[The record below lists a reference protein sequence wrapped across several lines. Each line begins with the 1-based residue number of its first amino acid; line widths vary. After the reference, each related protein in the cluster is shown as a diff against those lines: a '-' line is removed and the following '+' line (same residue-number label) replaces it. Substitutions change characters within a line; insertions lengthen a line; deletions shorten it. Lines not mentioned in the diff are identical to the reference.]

1 MAEWADDSGTN
12 PESVDDGTIMF
23 PAVTGEDTPTAGDDT
38 TVVIPPVQDNDGDE
52 DDTDGPSDGGARHGR
67 RVKRR
72 GIIIGAIAAIVVIA
86 VAIGVGVYAA
96 RDTGDT
102 EADGEDTT
110 RTLDDTASPVLEVGV
125 SADGYD
131 PDDSTPVIIHITDG
145 DGSVDYYHA
154 YDANEPH
161 EVEMDDAG
169 GYEVTFISPVNKDG
183 SIYETPDTV
192 TIGTV
197 DADDTEDDG
206 DDTADLT
213 YGLTLIPA
221 DEATEDDLEAI
232 RDAVERAVE
241 NGDATLSGDAGEM
254 ILDTLDGN
262 IEANPNTGDK
272 KSEDADDTEDSA
284 AAESDRDDGSSAS
297 SSGSTSSGSTSNGS
311 SGGGST
317 GSASSGS
324 SSSVSSGSSS
334 SGHTHDWVAQ
344 TRTVHHD
351 AVYKTVHHDAVTA
364 TKLLCHHCYQYFDS
378 EDAIVAHQKA
388 LVAAGDLDGYK
399 AASWEVVTVTT
410 QSAYDEKVLVTAA
423 YDETVTTGYKCSI
436 CGKTK

>member
-1 MAEWADDSGTN
+1 MAEWADD
-12 PESVDDGTIMF
+12 PETGPEDDGTIMF
-23 PAVTGEDTPTAGDDT
+23 PAVTGEDAPTAGDDT

-72 GIIIGAIAAIVVIA
+72 NVIIGAVAAIVVIA
-86 VAIGVGVYAA
+86 VAIGVCVAA
-96 RDTGDT
+96 TRDTGDT
-102 EADGEDTT
+102 GADGENTAQT
-110 RTLDDTASPVLEVGV
+110 PDDAASPMLEVGV

-131 PDDSTPVIIHITDG
+131 PDDSTPVIIHITNG

-161 EVEMDDAG
+161 GIEMEDAG
-169 GYEVTFISPVNKDG
+169 DYGVTFISPVNKDG

-206 DDTADLT
+206 DDTADLA
-213 YGLTLIPA
+213 YDLTLIPA
-221 DEATEDDLEAI
+221 DEVAEDDLEAI
-232 RDAVERAVE
+232 RDAVEQAVG
-241 NGDATLSGDAGEM
+241 NGDATLSGDAGAA

-272 KSEDADDTEDSA
+272 SEDADDTEDSA
-284 AAESDRDDGSSAS
+284 ASDSDAGDGSSAS
-297 SSGSTSSGSTSNGS
+297 SSGSSSSGSTSNGS

-324 SSSVSSGSSS
+324 SSSGSSGSSS

-344 TRTVHHD
+344 TKTVHHD
-351 AVYKTVHHDAVTA
+351 AVYKTVHHDAVTEERSI
-364 TKLLCHHCYQYFDS
+364 CNGCG
-378 EDAIVAHQKA
+378 EDITGHTTEHM
-388 LVAAGDLDGYK
+388 K
-399 AASWEVVTVTT
+399 AALLEGNTKCGAWHSELVTT